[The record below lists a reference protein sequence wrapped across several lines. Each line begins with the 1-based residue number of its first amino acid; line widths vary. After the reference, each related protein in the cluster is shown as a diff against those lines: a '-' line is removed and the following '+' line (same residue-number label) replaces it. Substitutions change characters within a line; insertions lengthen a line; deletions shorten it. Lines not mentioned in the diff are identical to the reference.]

1 MMNRM
6 RDTII
11 RWWTEHGWSRHV
23 RTRDTHKQRE
33 GNMNT
38 IQIDTVDGAVN
49 YTDTEVKR
57 FIEKAGQVSDIK
69 YKVRDF
75 FSELEWS
82 GGEATITRSEVN
94 ELLKAIGCDLIRA
107 EYKATVTITAYITGY
122 PAEDE
127 DDASNC
133 IEDDITVDIGSSAS
147 IDVDSIEISDVEE
160 E

>member
-1 MMNRM
+1 
-6 RDTII
+6 
-11 RWWTEHGWSRHV
+11 
-23 RTRDTHKQRE
+23 
-33 GNMNT
+33 MNT
-38 IQIDTVDGAVN
+38 IEITTAEGAVN
-49 YTDTEVKR
+49 YTETEVKR
-57 FIEKAGQVSDIK
+57 FVERAGQLSDIK

-82 GGEATITRSEVN
+82 SGEATITRSEVN
-94 ELLKAIGCDLIRA
+94 ELLKSIQCDLIRA

-122 PAEDE
+122 AAEDE

-147 IDVDSIEISDVEE
+147 IDVDSIEVSDVEE

>member
-1 MMNRM
+1 
-6 RDTII
+6 
-11 RWWTEHGWSRHV
+11 
-23 RTRDTHKQRE
+23 
-33 GNMNT
+33 MNT
-38 IQIDTVDGAVN
+38 IGITTVDGVVN
-49 YTDTEVKR
+49 YTENDITR
-57 FIEKAGQVSDIK
+57 FIEKAGQTSDIK

-82 GGEATITRSEVN
+82 SGEATITRSEVN

-122 PAEDE
+122 AAEDE
-127 DDASNC
+127 DDATNC

-147 IDVDSIEISDVEE
+147 IDVDSIEVSDVEE

>member
-1 MMNRM
+1 MNQRKGN
-6 RDTII
+6 RDAGSLYHHLSM
-11 RWWTEHGWSRHV
+11 WLKGLF
-23 RTRDTHKQRE
+23 KQRE

-38 IQIDTVDGAVN
+38 IGITTVDGVVN
-49 YTDTEVKR
+49 YTESEVTR
-57 FIEKAGQVSDIK
+57 FIEKAGQTSDIK

-75 FSELEWS
+75 FSELEWDS
-82 GGEATITRSEVN
+82 GEATITRSEVN

-122 PAEDE
+122 AAEDE

-147 IDVDSIEISDVEE
+147 IDVDSIEVSDVEE